1 MKPQVKSSGNPSAGQ
16 MCCSAAVRR
25 DLQAA
30 YRRLDQDLGRQ
41 PWLLQG
47 SLNRIAPKSA
57 AGRVTYSWTR
67 KVRAKTVTIALSRE
81 QATAVYQAIAANR
94 RIKATLSRLY
104 TVSQTALLVLLPGV
118 TKRRFD
124 EPNIHQPKSS

>member
-1 MKPQVKSSGNPSAGQ
+1 

-81 QATAVYQAIAANR
+81 QGEHS
-94 RIKATLSRLY
+94 RIVSGKEGKKALAGVLFLWQSSDSR
-104 TVSQTALLVLLPGV
+104 
-118 TKRRFD
+118 
-124 EPNIHQPKSS
+124 